1 MGPDNRDGFVTENP
15 VRRVEDRVGTCDD
28 GFVPLSEDEQRILRQ
43 IEQQLEQDPAFSQR
57 GYRVSRRRSLLL
69 TVGLVIG
76 LVLTIG
82 GLAVSFVVA
91 FAGFVLVLVTAI
103 MLESELRLLGRE
115 RLGQLP
121 ISAWLSGRRPDV
133 DDDANR

>member
-1 MGPDNRDGFVTENP
+1 LRGCPD
-15 VRRVEDRVGTCDD
+15 RVEEARQTCDD
-28 GFVPLSEDEQRILRQ
+28 DGVPLSEDEQRILRQ
-43 IEQQLEQDPAFSQR
+43 IEHELEQDPTFADR

-69 TVGLVIG
+69 IAGLLGG
-76 LVLTIG
+76 LALTIG
-82 GLAVSFVVA
+82 GLAVNYLVA
-91 FAGFVLVLVTAI
+91 FVGFVLVLVMAV

>member
-1 MGPDNRDGFVTENP
+1 
-15 VRRVEDRVGTCDD
+15 VRRVEERRGTCDD
-28 GFVPLSEDEQRILRQ
+28 VQVPLSEEEQRILRQ
-43 IEQQLEQDPAFSQR
+43 IEQQLEQDPTFSQR

-69 TVGLVIG
+69 VVGLIAG
-76 LVLTIG
+76 FAITIG
-82 GLAVSFVVA
+82 GLAVNFVVA
-91 FAGFVLVLVTAI
+91 FAGFVLVLLMAI

>member
-1 MGPDNRDGFVTENP
+1 MTENP
-15 VRRVEDRVGTCDD
+15 SHRVEERRRTCDD
-28 GFVPLSEDEQRILRQ
+28 GQVPLSEEEQRILRQ
-43 IEQQLEQDPAFSQR
+43 IEQQLEQDPSFSQR

-69 TVGLVIG
+69 TCGLVLGLVI
-76 LVLTIG
+76 TIG
-82 GLAVSFVVA
+82 GLAVNFVVA
-91 FAGFVLVLVTAI
+91 FAGFVLVLVMAI

-121 ISAWLSGRRPDV
+121 ISAWLSGRRPGV

>member
-1 MGPDNRDGFVTENP
+1 
-15 VRRVEDRVGTCDD
+15 
-28 GFVPLSEDEQRILRQ
+28 VPLSEDEQRILRQ
-43 IEQQLEQDPAFSQR
+43 IEHELEQDPTFADR

-69 TVGLVIG
+69 IAGLIAG
-76 LVLTIG
+76 LALTIG
-82 GLAVSFVVA
+82 GLAVNFVVA
-91 FAGFVLVLVTAI
+91 FAGFVLVLVMAV

-133 DDDANR
+133 DDDATR